1 MSHHL
6 PSGEI
11 AVVLLAAGGS
21 SRMGRPKQLLQ
32 YRGETM
38 IGRSLRTALS
48 AGIRPVLV
56 VLGAN
61 AEHIEPAIAIEKVH
75 VVHNPDWAL
84 GMSTSLRAG
93 LEKAL
98 QLQPGLQALLFMVV
112 DQPFVTKELLL
123 QIVDKYLEKKP
134 LIVAAEYER
143 TPGVP
148 ALIDRELFGELRKL
162 TGDKGA
168 RALFAKYKHRL
179 LTVPFPKGHYDLDAP
194 ADYDQLL
201 GED

>member
-1 MSHHL
+1 MSN
-6 PSGEI
+6 PPFDKI

-21 SRMGRPKQLLQ
+21 NRMGQPKQLLEYQ
-32 YRGETM
+32 GETM
-38 IGRSLRTALS
+38 IGRSVRVALS

-61 AEHIEPAIAIEKVH
+61 AGYIEPAIATEKVH
-75 VVHNPDWAL
+75 VVHNPDWPL
-84 GMSTSLRAG
+84 GMSTSLRVG

-98 QLQPGLQALLFMVV
+98 MLQPALQALLFMVV

-123 QIVDKYLEKKP
+123 QIADKYLEKKP
-134 LIVAAEYER
+134 LIVAAEYEG

-168 RALFAKYKHRL
+168 RTLFAKYGHRL
-179 LTVPFPKGHYDLDAP
+179 LTVPFPKGHYDLDTP

>member
-1 MSHHL
+1 MSHL
-6 PSGEI
+6 SFDKI
-11 AVVLLAAGGS
+11 AIILLAAGGS
-21 SRMGRPKQLLQ
+21 NRMGRPKQLLE

-56 VLGAN
+56 ILGAN
-61 AEHIEPAIAIEKVH
+61 AEYIEPVIPTEKVH
-75 VVHNPDWAL
+75 VVHNPDWPL
-84 GMSTSLRAG
+84 GMSTSLRVG

-112 DQPFVTKELLL
+112 DQPFATTELLL
-123 QIVDKYLEKKP
+123 QIVKKYLEKKP
-134 LIVAAEYER
+134 LIVAAEYEG

-148 ALIDRELFGELRKL
+148 ALIDRELFRELRKL

-179 LTVPFPKGHYDLDAP
+179 LTVPFPKGNYDLDTP

-201 GED
+201 EED